1 LLEPFEELG
10 RDRDFWDHT
19 LDGIA
24 VLGAPGL
31 FQVAVTWWSFRPNK

>member
-31 FQVAVTWWSFRPNK
+31 FQVAVTCWSFRPNK